1 MADTIDNAE
10 TQETGEKPV
19 FSEQQ
24 QSIINEIISKRI
36 SEVNAKH
43 AGEIKDREAKHR
55 KDLELA
61 KMDEESRHKAEEEEK
76 TRALTQRAE
85 AAERQLMVTKVEREL
100 AKVGLDS
107 TLAETLLGKDEGQT
121 SENIRAVVKAAE
133 ALAKKMYA
141 ERVGTEGAPKAPTG
155 KDGAVDLRA
164 KMRAAAGL
172 PIGGE

>member
-1 MADTIDNAE
+1 MAEAIENAE

-19 FSEQQ
+19 FSEEQ

-43 AGEIKDREAKHR
+43 AGEIKDLEAKHR

-107 TLAETLLGKDEGQT
+107 TLAETLLGKDENQT
-121 SENIRAVVKAAE
+121 SENIKAVVKAAE

-155 KDGAVDLRA
+155 KDGTVDLRA

-172 PIGGE
+172 PVGGE